1 MISFDFSYYKPVSIE
16 EAILLYQTLT
26 SQGKK
31 AMYYAG
37 GTEIITG
44 ARINQIVFDAV
55 IDLKGITEC
64 VELKY
69 QNQQLII
76 GSCITLTQI
85 CESNV
90 FPLLTQVVR
99 GIADHT
105 SRNKITIGGNICGA
119 IPYREA
125 VLPFLLCDSQ
135 LVLAGP
141 KGNRIVSISDIFNE
155 KLQIRKG
162 ELLVQIITDG
172 SYINLPYES
181 LKKTKQS
188 KVDYPLLTIAAI
200 KASNGIRIATSGL
213 SPHPFRC
220 AKIEAKIN
228 NNGVSIQDR
237 AIDSTT
243 YLEGRIISDIQGS
256 VEYKKYV
263 FLNTLEDILNNL
275 EGGI

>member
-155 KLQIRKG
+155 KLQIQDG
-162 ELLVQIITDG
+162 EFLVQIITDG

-181 LKKTKQS
+181 L
-188 KVDYPLLTIAAI
+188 
-200 KASNGIRIATSGL
+200 SNGIRIATSGL

-220 AKIEAKIN
+220 AKIEDKIN

-237 AIDSTT
+237 AMNSITH
-243 YLEGRIISDIQGS
+243 LAGRIISDIQGS
-256 VEYKKYV
+256 VEYKEYV
-263 FLNTLEDILNNL
+263 FLNTLKDVLNTL
-275 EGGI
+275 EGGM